1 MADKKGIYVTSFGY
15 HGVKAKDIA
24 NGMKKV
30 ESVYSW
36 GSTTL
41 ANQDEN
47 ADMITA
53 VYPEDVLNDYA
64 PDLLEG
70 KWLTDADDKKGV
82 LPVVI

>member
-1 MADKKGIYVTSFGY
+1 
-15 HGVKAKDIA
+15 
-24 NGMKKV
+24 MKKV

-64 PDLLEG
+64 PDLSEG
-70 KWLTDADDKKGV
+70 KWLTDADDKKRCSAGRDFGKFIWV
-82 LPVVI
+82 ENREYVEFSTNR